1 MLRTIAKWA
10 GGRRAKWYVVG
21 FWLLLLVLS
30 QLPGKLT
37 DVTEDRI
44 SSFLP
49 DDAAAIVADKVIET
63 RFPGGQTTSS
73 VAVYHRAGGLT
84 DADKQAIADQAAK
97 IGEVKGVLPPV
108 AAFSSGAPEGLVS
121 QDGGTAFTVIPINAT
136 TQQAINDV
144 TDEVRNIA
152 NGGDG
157 LTAQVTG
164 PAALETDL
172 RHGFES
178 ADVALL
184 LVTGLLVLAILL
196 IIYRSPVLALV
207 PLITVIIAYSV
218 ASGLIK
224 VLADGGM
231 QVTSIST
238 SLLLVLM
245 FGAGTDYCLLLVAR
259 YVEELHTHE
268 DKHDAIKTAIPR
280 VGPAIIA
287 SAFTVTLAML
297 VLLVAELAST
307 RTVGPVNAIGILI
320 VMAASLTLLP
330 AILAIVGRRGFW
342 PSKRAVYDPTNVP
355 DEALED
361 GDTRWARHGRRVT
374 RRPWLT
380 IGAIVIV
387 FLIGA
392 IGVTQYSS
400 EASVLGAFRNSTEGT
415 DGYDTLKAAF
425 PEGALGPANVIID
438 RQDGPITDADIEAAR
453 SAMQSVP
460 EVAPV
465 TAVTGKSEDG
475 KAAVFQVA
483 FKDDPYGNPA
493 LDRTQ
498 TMRDELATLDPQ
510 IKGYVG
516 GVSAI
521 QRDYRD
527 GAQHDLD
534 LVVPLVLIVILL
546 TLIALLRAIV
556 APLYLIGSVILSF
569 FGILGVCLVFFTQ
582 VIGEPASTRA
592 SRSSPS
598 SSSWPW
604 GWTTTSS
611 SWIACARRRT
621 RSARSGVGC
630 ARWSPTGPVIT
641 SAGIIL
647 AGTFAV
653 LAMLPITVLVEL
665 GTRSSLGVLIDT
677 FLVRSMLVPAI
688 ITVVGDASWWPSKLS
703 REAGEA
709 AAEPEVPAEARPGAP
724 V

>member
-49 DDAAAIVADKVIET
+49 GDSSAIVADKVIED

-73 VAVYHRAGGLT
+73 VAVYHRAGGLS
-84 DADKQAIADQAAK
+84 DADKQTIADQAEK
-97 IGEVKGVLPPV
+97 IGQVKGVLPPV
-108 AAFSSGAPEGLVS
+108 APFSANAPQGLVS

-144 TDEVRNIA
+144 TDNVRDIA
-152 NGGDG
+152 NGGSG
-157 LTAQVTG
+157 LSAQVTG

-196 IIYRSPVLALV
+196 AIYRSPVLALI
-207 PLITVIIAYSV
+207 PLITVIIAYSI

-224 VLADGGM
+224 VLADSGM

-259 YVEELHTHE
+259 YVEELHAHE

-287 SAFTVTLAML
+287 SAGTVSLAML

-307 RTVGPVNAIGILI
+307 RTVGPVNAIGIVI
-320 VMAASLTLLP
+320 VMSASLTLLP
-330 AILAIVGRRGFW
+330 AMLAIVGRRGFW
-342 PSKRAVYDPTNVP
+342 PSKRALYDPTNVP
-355 DEALED
+355 DEALEE
-361 GDTRWARHGRRVT
+361 GDTRWARLGRRVT
-374 RRPWLT
+374 RRPWFT
-380 IGAIVIV
+380 IGAIVTV

-392 IGVTQYSS
+392 LGVTQYNS
-400 EASVLGAFRNSTEGT
+400 EATVLGAFRNATEGT

-425 PEGALGPANVIID
+425 PEGALGPANVIVD
-438 RQDGPITDADIEAAR
+438 RQDGPVTDADVSAAQN
-453 SAMQSVP
+453 ALKKVKDIGTI
-460 EVAPV
+460 
-465 TAVTGKSEDG
+465 TAVSGKSEDG
-475 KAAVFQVA
+475 KAVVFQVA
-483 FKDDPYGNPA
+483 FPDDPYSNAA

-498 TMRDELATLDPQ
+498 EMRDALAGLGPQ
-510 IKGYVG
+510 LKTYVG

-534 LVVPLVLIVILL
+534 LVVPLVLLLILL

-556 APLYLIGSVILSF
+556 APLYLIGSVVLSF
-569 FGILGVCLVFFTQ
+569 FGILGVSLVFFTQ
-582 VIGEPASTRA
+582 VMGETGFDPSFPIFAFIFLVALGVDYNIFLMDRVREEARKIGTKRGALRA
-592 SRSSPS
+592 LV
-598 SSSWPW
+598 
-604 GWTTTSS
+604 
-611 SWIACARRRT
+611 A
-621 RSARSGVGC
+621 
-630 ARWSPTGPVIT
+630 TGPVIT

-647 AGTFAV
+647 AATFAV

-665 GTRSSLGVLIDT
+665 GTVVAFGVLVDT
-677 FLVRSMLVPAI
+677 FIVRSMLVPAI
-688 ITVVGDASWWPSKLS
+688 ITVVGDKSWWPSAMGKTAAPAV
-703 REAGEA
+703 EPEA
-709 AAEPEVPAEARPGAP
+709 AAEARPGAP